1 MDFLALKAEL
11 TSGDAASRKE
21 VWRSL
26 PRGHAEHP
34 FFSGEL
40 SKLRVLLYKEAD
52 LDVRTTGAICLEE
65 MLHMPGAPQGE
76 SFHDW
81 LFHSFRH
88 THAESKAAL
97 KRSLVLTVCDNEYV
111 RDVHALV
118 EVARHLPTDRY
129 PQTVFRHVALHSP
142 DWADVGLNHAGAIC
156 FIGRPSMFK
165 DCSIIDHFPADLRF
179 SIVPPAQDEAETF
192 FRVRRNRPKAGP
204 FMSPATQDASL
215 RHDHAIV
222 QRFAIRVGGRDVT
235 VLVIAGS
242 TSLGTLGAARWI
254 TSFEWNA
261 ERKSEYAR
269 LAGMEAP
276 EQPTRIEAFLTVSAR
291 VHIPARPWRP
301 ENEEVELYFN
311 KSRNLLRVPARISV
325 ATDDGSLRCADDVRY
340 LLFDDDEVE
349 FAGADYIAALALCVK
364 YCLDGRSDM
373 SIKDLLSDA
382 RLWPKGI
389 CPVKDTAN
397 AVAFFRDHLQ
407 RRSFNGIIEVAKAN
421 IRIKSGECKIV
432 VIAAHS
438 NSSSVTARSE

>member
-156 FIGRPSMFK
+156 FIGRPF
-165 DCSIIDHFPADLRF
+165 IEVVVNVLIAVERYR
-179 SIVPPAQDEAETF
+179 IVVGQQLDIF
-192 FRVRRNRPKAGP
+192 QSGVGHRILGQ
-204 FMSPATQDASL
+204 PATVGRIHHQ
-215 RHDHAIV
+215 
-222 QRFAIRVGGRDVT
+222 QRQHGGGGRT
-235 VLVIAGS
+235 GRYP
-242 TSLGTLGAARWI
+242 AAR
-254 TSFEWNA
+254 
-261 ERKSEYAR
+261 ERRAAGTACRQRRKAR
-269 LAGMEAP
+269 LR
-276 EQPTRIEAFLTVSAR
+276 QAR
-291 VHIPARPWRP
+291 AHR
-301 ENEEVELYFN
+301 
-311 KSRNLLRVPARISV
+311 SR
-325 ATDDGSLRCADDVRY
+325 
-340 LLFDDDEVE
+340 
-349 FAGADYIAALALCVK
+349 
-364 YCLDGRSDM
+364 
-373 SIKDLLSDA
+373 
-382 RLWPKGI
+382 
-389 CPVKDTAN
+389 
-397 AVAFFRDHLQ
+397 
-407 RRSFNGIIEVAKAN
+407 
-421 IRIKSGECKIV
+421 
-432 VIAAHS
+432 
-438 NSSSVTARSE
+438 